1 MTDIFISYA
10 HEDAERI
17 QPLVRALENQDWLVF
32 WDRRIP
38 TGQTWR
44 TYIGQALADAR
55 CVIVAWS
62 ADSIHSTWVA
72 EEADEGKKRE
82 ILVPILLDDIEPPI
96 GFRSIQAA
104 NLTDWRE
111 DRHSPQFDQFVA
123 DIAATLKT
131 TPKLTSSPK
140 LAKRLLRSRRNR
152 TVWVTSAVTV
162 AALAGALGYYA
173 VSDQDQNISDFERED
188 QYSLLHIGSQGAP
201 VALFQKA
208 LKEKGFFTGEA
219 DGLFG
224 PSTQDAIKDFQEANG
239 IPADGLLGRRT
250 VAVLMKTGEE
260 PSSPSKPS
268 NGYSLVQIQK
278 ALKDQGYI
286 YGPVDGSYGA
296 ATKAAIGAFQKDHG
310 ISQEEPLW
318 PVTAEA
324 IIRSVKKAQ

>member
-10 HEDAERI
+10 REDAERI
-17 QPLVRALENQDWLVF
+17 QPLVRALENQDWVVF

-44 TYIGQALADAR
+44 SYIGQALADAR

-104 NLTDWRE
+104 NLTGWRE

-131 TPKLTSSPK
+131 PPKLISSPS

-152 TVWVTSAVTV
+152 TFWIISAIV
-162 AALAGALGYYA
+162 ALAGILGYYA
-173 VSDQDQNISDFERED
+173 VSGHDQNVSGFERED

-208 LKEKGFFTGEA
+208 LKEKGFFTEEA

-224 PSTQDAIKDFQEANG
+224 PSTQDAIKAFQEANG
-239 IPADGLLGRRT
+239 IPADGLLGRLT
-250 VAVLMKTGEE
+250 VAALMKTGEG

-268 NGYSLVQIQK
+268 NGYSLMQIQQV
-278 ALKDQGYI
+278 LKDQGYLT
-286 YGPVDGSYGA
+286 GPVDGTYGA

-310 ISQEEPLW
+310 IPQEEPLGS
-318 PVTAEA
+318 VTAEA
-324 IIRSVKKAQ
+324 IIKSIKKAP